1 VLLCGANGQLGA
13 ELRRAAPAWARLEA
27 TDRASLDISDAEAV
41 LRLVER
47 TRPRLILN
55 AAAYT
60 AVERAEDEREAAF
73 AVNAK
78 GPQNLARAAAA
89 AGAKLVHVSTDYVFD
104 GTSRRPYRP
113 QDPVA
118 PLGAYGA
125 SKAEGEKGLGA
136 HALVIRSSWLYGAH
150 GANFVSTM
158 LRLMRE
164 REELRVVADQVG
176 SPTWSRGLAAAIWLG
191 AEHSLTGIH
200 HYSDAGETTWHG
212 FAVAILEEARA
223 LGMELRARRVIPI
236 ASSDYPSKV
245 RRPAYSV
252 LDCSGLV
259 QALGIA
265 LAPWRD
271 NLRRM
276 LSEIRG
282 QSPISWNSGSEP
294 E

>member
-27 TDRASLDISDAEAV
+27 TDRESLDVSDADAV

-47 TRPRLILN
+47 IRPRLILN

-60 AVERAEDEREAAF
+60 AVERAEDERELAF
-73 AVNAK
+73 AVNAR
-78 GPQNLARAAAA
+78 GPHNLARAAAA

-113 QDPVA
+113 EDPVA

-125 SKAEGEKGLGA
+125 SKAEGEKALGA
-136 HALVIRSSWLYGAH
+136 HSLVIRSSWLYGAH
-150 GANFVSTM
+150 GANFVHTM
-158 LRLMRE
+158 LRLMSE
-164 REELRVVADQVG
+164 REEVRVIADQVG
-176 SPTWSRGLAAAIWLG
+176 SPTWARGLAHAIWL
-191 AEHSLTGIH
+191 ATEASLAGMH
-200 HYSDAGETTWHG
+200 HYADAGETSWHG
-212 FAVAILEEARA
+212 FAAAILEEARA

-252 LDCSGLV
+252 LDCSALAR
-259 QALGIA
+259 ALGIE
-265 LAPWRD
+265 LVPWRD

-276 LSEIRG
+276 LAEIRG
-282 QSPISWNSGSEP
+282 QSPNS
-294 E
+294 